1 MGSAALLGSEDAA
14 GEVSVGTLAWAAPE
28 VLAGGAADA
37 KVSWTAVSSIGLGS
51 CIDRMLLLWQID
63 LMLHMHGFAQQQQH
77 PHLLHAPLQSSS
89 HRIEA

>member
-37 KVSWTAVSSIGLGS
+37 KVGGFAVFKHKLGNRNH
-51 CIDRMLLLWQID
+51 RMLL
-63 LMLHMHGFAQQQQH
+63 
-77 PHLLHAPLQSSS
+77 P
-89 HRIEA
+89 